1 MIKAIIFDLD
11 GVIINSE
18 PIHFKASQ
26 KALRDF
32 GIKITLE
39 DYLQFGVSMGKLFF
53 YEKVSEKY
61 RVKLNKTAVFRRKN
75 DYFRKMFD
83 EVKLRNGIRDLLDKT
98 YRRFTL
104 AICSSGARVNLDLSL
119 KKFDLEKYFKVIVS
133 GDEVKRVKP
142 YPDIYLK
149 AVSRLGCKKKECIAI
164 EDSHPGIVSA
174 KKAGIT
180 CLAIPNKFTAKQDF
194 SLADRV
200 FKDMKTLSNNLLN
213 FIE

>member
-1 MIKAIIFDLD
+1 MVKAIIFDLD

-26 KALRDF
+26 KALQDF

-53 YEKVSEKY
+53 YEKISEKY
-61 RVKLNKTAVFRRKN
+61 KLKLNQIAVFRRKN

-83 EVKLRNGIRDLLDKT
+83 EVKLRNGIKT
-98 YRRFTL
+98 VLNSTYQKSAL

-133 GDEVKRVKP
+133 GDEVRRVKP

-149 AVSRLGCKKKECIAI
+149 AISKLGSKKKECIAI
-164 EDSHPGIVSA
+164 EDSHSGVVSA
-174 KKAGIT
+174 KNAGII

-194 SLADRV
+194 SLADQI
-200 FKDMKTLSNNLLN
+200 FKDMKMLSNHLLN
-213 FIE
+213 YIE